1 MTAVTL
7 ARVPNGTGNF
17 MNQGETF
24 ATNNDNAPSGISLIS
39 VSPFVIYPNPAKDQ
53 IRILNGSALG
63 DSNFIVTNTLGQ
75 ELLSGFVN
83 TETLIN
89 TSGLS
94 AGIYFLRIGAQTQ
107 RFVINH

>member
-1 MTAVTL
+1 
-7 ARVPNGTGNF
+7 
-17 MNQGETF
+17 
-24 ATNNDNAPSGISLIS
+24 
-39 VSPFVIYPNPAKDQ
+39 
-53 IRILNGSALG
+53 LG